1 MPKFMFLQ
9 YVDESKSPKPG
20 SAQMKAEIDAY
31 AKLFEEAKGAGI
43 LRGGDPCQPSKAGFH
58 VQVRGGKTN
67 SVAGPM
73 YKASPWLNGYWV
85 FDCKDKA
92 EAIKW
97 AAKIPAA
104 HGTGTVEV
112 HPIFEM

>member
-9 YVDESKSPKPG
+9 YVDEANAPKPG
-20 SAQMKAEIDAY
+20 SAAMHEEIAAY
-31 AKLFEEAKGAGI
+31 GKVMEESQSAKI
-43 LRGGDPCQPSKAGFH
+43 LRGGDPCQPSNATFH
-58 VQVRGGKTN
+58 VQVRNGKVT
-67 SVAGPM
+67 SVDGPM

-92 EAIKW
+92 DAIKW

-104 HGTGTVEV
+104 HGSGTVEV